1 MSQPEGDPRVRAI
14 LAVIVGLVAW
24 TLVATVLNFVLRV
37 GMSGYL
43 DAELL
48 MKFDLPMMIG
58 RLGVGA
64 FASIGAGIAC
74 AKVLGAAADAS
85 RRRKWALVTGAVL
98 VLGFIPVHMY
108 MWAAFP
114 IWYHAFF
121 LLTLVPFVLAG
132 AALI

>member
-1 MSQPEGDPRVRAI
+1 MRAL
-14 LAVIVGLVAW
+14 LAVITGLVAW
-24 TLVATVLNFVLRV
+24 AIVATLFNFVLRF

-48 MKFDLPMMIG
+48 VKFSLPMMIG

-64 FASIGAGIAC
+64 FASIAAGIAC
-74 AKVLGAAADAS
+74 RGVLGAAAEPG
-85 RRRKWALVTGAVL
+85 RRKKWAAITGIVL

-108 MWAAFP
+108 MWAVFP
-114 IWYHAFF
+114 LWYHAFF
-121 LLTLVPFVLAG
+121 LVTLVPFVMLG